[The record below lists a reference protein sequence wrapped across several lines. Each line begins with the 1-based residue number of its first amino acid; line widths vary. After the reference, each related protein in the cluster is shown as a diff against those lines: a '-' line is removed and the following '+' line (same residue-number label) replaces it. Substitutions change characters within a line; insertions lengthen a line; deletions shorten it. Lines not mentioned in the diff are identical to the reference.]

1 MLPAVLAA
9 ARGGLFFK
17 NALPEQPAQRDP
29 SSCATAPHQTPPF
42 AAICPGPIA
51 DLSLFCRACR
61 QGGNSRR
68 PFLSCHVQLANRPHR
83 YSTTHREPRLRIV
96 SADPATHPD
105 ALADVR
111 DALKA
116 VRALRGGDA
125 EFFSGVFSR
134 LESATGAVKASQ
146 QARDRQLH
154 ELRQQQQLWEQ
165 ERTVLEHELEAVRNR
180 VAELSETVARQKRDA
195 ESQQQQWSGELKRM
209 RRSLQEVVLRLAER
223 AQETADPAVRN
234 VTRSPDTSKVGAI
247 ADPVLDSVMAQFEI
261 LQNDVARR
269 RKPPAS

>member
-1 MLPAVLAA
+1 
-9 ARGGLFFK
+9 
-17 NALPEQPAQRDP
+17 
-29 SSCATAPHQTPPF
+29 
-42 AAICPGPIA
+42 
-51 DLSLFCRACR
+51 
-61 QGGNSRR
+61 
-68 PFLSCHVQLANRPHR
+68 
-83 YSTTHREPRLRIV
+83 V